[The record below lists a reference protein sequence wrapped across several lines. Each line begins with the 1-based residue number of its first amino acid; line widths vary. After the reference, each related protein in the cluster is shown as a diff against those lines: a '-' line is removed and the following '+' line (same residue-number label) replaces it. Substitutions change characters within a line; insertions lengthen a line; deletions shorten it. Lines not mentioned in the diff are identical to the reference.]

1 METPY
6 VPEHWQNLSLEF
18 TDEYK
23 LMQKKKMMRNIE
35 KLNVSKSP
43 KIMKKAPRR
52 SDNVPKIMD
61 KAPRRSVNDLKKPP
75 EKYEYKYEPSEC
87 YNKRPHCV
95 IL

>member
-23 LMQKKKMMRNIE
+23 LKKNKKKMRNIE
-35 KLNVSKSP
+35 KLNVIKST
-43 KIMKKAPRR
+43 
-52 SDNVPKIMD
+52 KIMD
-61 KAPRRSVNDLKKPP
+61 KAPRKSISSKIPDNETKIMKKPS
-75 EKYEYKYEPSEC
+75 KKYKYEPSEC
-87 YNKRPHCV
+87 LDKRPHCV